1 MVKINWSVRLRNKAF
16 WVGLA
21 AALLVLAQQLGLDFI
36 PENSMD
42 IVNTILM
49 IGTILGVVVDPT
61 TDGMSDSQRV
71 LDRAKKEN
79 E

>member
-1 MVKINWSVRLRNKAF
+1 MKINWSVRLRNKAF

-21 AALLVLAQQLGLDFI
+21 AALLVLAQQLGIDFL

-42 IVNTILM
+42 IVNSCLM
-49 IGTILGVVVDPT
+49 IGTILGIIVDPT

-71 LDRAKKEN
+71 LNKNKEEN
-79 E
+79 TQ